1 MKIKDLNVKTLTPQ
15 ALAKK
20 HNVDLSVIK
29 AQLKKG
35 IKIEKEHTTDAAIAT
50 EIALDHIKEF
60 VDYYDRL
67 AKAETTNFIQTKAED

>member
-1 MKIKDLNVKTLTPQ
+1 MKLKDLNVKTASPQ

-20 HNVDLSVIK
+20 HNVSLDVIK
-29 AQLKKG
+29 KQLAKG
-35 IKIEKEHTTDAAIAT
+35 VKVEKEHTTDTAVAT

-67 AKAETTNFIQTKAED
+67 AKAESEK